1 MPVSDTTSFSSRVPS
16 IPVATRESMVSA
28 PAGPRVVMTCM
39 TLIILPFKFV
49 AAAHLAGEARF
60 PLSHRA
66 PDRPD
71 SRTLPRRPGP
81 SSTRRS
87 FFLLAAR
94 LPSPTTAWLFDF
106 SRRLSCSRRGPENL
120 AAAPENLPSH
130 LQTGPERHPRRCS
143 RPADPRPWLPSRRA
157 GCLRS
162 QNSAQKHP
170 LLPTLLEY
178 QSAARG
184 NELGRPN
191 GDS

>member
-1 MPVSDTTSFSSRVPS
+1 
-16 IPVATRESMVSA
+16 
-28 PAGPRVVMTCM
+28 MTCM

-106 SRRLSCSRRGPENL
+106 SRGLPWSLRDPENL
-120 AAAPENLPSH
+120 PAAPENLPSH
-130 LQTGPERHPRRCS
+130 IPKRSGTPPAAVLTIG
-143 RPADPRPWLPSRRA
+143 RPAAWLPSPRA
-157 GCLRS
+157 GCLRNQS
-162 QNSAQKHP
+162 SAQKHP

-178 QSAARG
+178 QSAAREMNLAG
-184 NELGRPN
+184 QTEILDLLFQLIRKSPAPTGPNERW
-191 GDS
+191 D